1 MPPVDNPGGPALV
14 NVAFYELD
22 PETVGCLIPVVPE
35 HHPNNTKMTTSKAR
49 FGAPKNDPQGPLRA
63 SKQTNRTTSE
73 STLDI
78 PTSFNDE
85 RPPALRDTVR

>member
-35 HHPNNTKMTTSKAR
+35 HHPQQHQ
-49 FGAPKNDPQGPLRA
+49 DDHQQGPLRRA
-63 SKQTNRTTSE
+63 PK
-73 STLDI
+73 
-78 PTSFNDE
+78 
-85 RPPALRDTVR
+85 RPSGPSQGLKADQPNNLRINP